1 MLFANLYP
9 NFNKGRILKKEML
22 ENLRDYPRSFID
34 ICFKKYSDGI
44 IAGADIAV
52 GEDELTIG
60 TGMIKHNG
68 TMYMLE
74 DEYRLPYHATG
85 AEAIIK
91 VRFTEKAEHSDF
103 VSYGTE
109 ILLSQDMQVKRDE
122 CELGRFKLKEG
133 ARLRSE
139 YQDFADL
146 ATEYNTVNIIHAQ
159 YAGVEKSTLHPYILR
174 YFATDI
180 LKHNCSNP
188 YDIVFAMQ
196 CMNQPAVDRELIL
209 YYIVNRLEIPY
220 TQYSNEQM
228 HKYLGRIV
236 EEVKRGH
243 RVKPGARHGGPQRV
257 IVD

>member
-1 MLFANLYP
+1 MFANLCP
-9 NFNKGRILKKEML
+9 TFNKGRILKKEML
-22 ENLRDYPRSFID
+22 ENLRDYPRNFID
-34 ICFKKYSDGI
+34 ICFKDYSDGI
-44 IAGADIAV
+44 ITGADIVV
-52 GEDELTIG
+52 GEDEFTIG
-60 TGMIKHNG
+60 TGIIKHNG

-74 DEYRLPYHATG
+74 NEYHLPYHATG
-85 AEAIIK
+85 AETIIK
-91 VRFTEKAEHSDF
+91 VRFTEKAVHSDF

-146 ATEYNTVNIIHAQ
+146 ATEYNTINIIHTQ
-159 YAGVEKSTLHPYILR
+159 YAGIRKSTLHPHILR

-180 LKHNCSNP
+180 LKNNSSNP
-188 YDIVFAMQ
+188 YDIMFAMQ
-196 CMNQPAVDRELIL
+196 CMNQYIVDRELIL
-209 YYIVNRLEIPY
+209 HYIANRLEIPY
-220 TQYSNEQM
+220 TQYSNEQI
-228 HKYLGRIV
+228 HKYLVRIV

-243 RVKPGARHGGPQRV
+243 HVKPRARYGGPQRV